1 VVGAENIIRS
11 RIAESKTPNLLNT
24 FVTKKH
30 EDSHVEFSTISTGSS
45 FLIVTTNNKIAQIQL
60 SSLKNKLT
68 KSFGINNAIE
78 NLLNYP
84 PISLFSLGLLIF

>member
-1 VVGAENIIRS
+1 MVGAENIIRS

-45 FLIVTTNNKIAQIQL
+45 FLIVTTNNKNRSNTTLVAQKQVNQVL
-60 SSLKNKLT
+60 WHQQRH
-68 KSFGINNAIE
+68 
-78 NLLNYP
+78 
-84 PISLFSLGLLIF
+84 